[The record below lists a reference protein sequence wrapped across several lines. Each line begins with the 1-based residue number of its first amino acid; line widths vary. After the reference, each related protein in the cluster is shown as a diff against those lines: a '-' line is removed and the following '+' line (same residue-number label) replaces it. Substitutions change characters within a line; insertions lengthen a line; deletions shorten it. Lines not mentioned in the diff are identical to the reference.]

1 MCGGCSPRGG
11 QGRWLAFLVGVCMGV
26 IGCGDHRTTGP
37 TVSPREFES
46 LTLYAHDPL
55 RAPVPEASLLATLP
69 HVHVGPQRTRRLFAD
84 CKYHWFRM
92 GGARPPF
99 IGGAD
104 LGVGRTADGRECAL
118 EIGMYSSFFVIQGQR
133 GFYSV
138 EGPSGAEWERVMR
151 LANRRAFQEA
161 LFEPLSRAEQDSGLC
176 LAKVGGKYGYVNR
189 AGSVAIEA
197 RFDDAMPFSEG
208 LAAVRLGDAEEG
220 KWGYIDTSGR
230 FVIEPRFAGA
240 SFFSEGLA
248 AVTVDD
254 FFDGK
259 QGYIDRRGEIV
270 IEPRFTMAWP
280 FVDGVAVVGLADGP
294 DAHSRCVNRR
304 GEFVKHRYP
313 YSP

>member
-1 MCGGCSPRGG
+1 MSLIA
-11 QGRWLAFLVGVCMGV
+11 RWLAFLFGVCMGV

-46 LTLYAHDPL
+46 LTLYAHNPL
-55 RAPVPEASLLATLP
+55 RKPVPEASLLATLP
-69 HVHVGPQRTRRLFAD
+69 HVHVGPQRARRMFAG

-92 GGARPPF
+92 GGYRPAF
-99 IGGAD
+99 IGGAY
-104 LGVGRTADGRECAL
+104 LGVARTADGREFEL

-133 GFYSV
+133 EFYSV
-138 EGPSGAEWERVMR
+138 EGPPGAEWERVMR
-151 LANRRAFQEA
+151 RANRRAFQKA
-161 LFEPLSRAEQDSGLC
+161 LFEPLSRAGQDSGLR
-176 LAKVGGKYGYVNR
+176 LAKVGGKFGYVNT
-189 AGSVAIEA
+189 AGAVAIEA

-208 LAAVRLGDAEEG
+208 LAAVRVGDPDEG

-270 IEPRFTMAWP
+270 IEPRFIMAWP
-280 FVDGVAVVGLADGP
+280 FVDGVALVLLDEGP
-294 DAHSRCVNRR
+294 YSRERYINRR
-304 GEFVKHRYP
+304 GELVKPRYP
-313 YSP
+313 YTP